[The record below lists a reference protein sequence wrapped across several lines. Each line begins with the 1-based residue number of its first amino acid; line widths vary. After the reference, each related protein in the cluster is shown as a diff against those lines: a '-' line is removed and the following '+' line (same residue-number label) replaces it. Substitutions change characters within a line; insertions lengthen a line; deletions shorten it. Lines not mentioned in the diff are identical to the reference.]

1 MILKYNFL
9 AAKLIFTSD
18 EFELKFPE
26 LRRAELEGFRAEAS
40 QFSSWNRADFMYIN
54 KKQIFTT

>member
-1 MILKYNFL
+1 MATFS
-9 AAKLIFTSD
+9 IFQKIGTEIDVVLGSSD

-26 LRRAELEGFRAEAS
+26 LSRAELGHLNFWAETKLT
-40 QFSSWNRADFMYIN
+40 MYIN